1 MEGSRMTNKV
11 EAFDLQEISRAAS
24 EIVAACGDE
33 TIWLFEG
40 SMGAGKTTLIK
51 AICGEL
57 GVLNTVQSPT
67 FSIVNE
73 YLTDTGETIYHFDCY
88 RLKNVAEAFD
98 IGVEE
103 YLDSGNLCLIEWPD
117 KIADLLP
124 EQFVK
129 ISIIP
134 LPNGKRS
141 IEILNND

>member
-1 MEGSRMTNKV
+1 VKI
-11 EAFDLQEISRAAS
+11 EAFDLEQINA
-24 EIVAACGDE
+24 VARQVIEACTYE

-51 AICGEL
+51 AICHEL

-73 YLTDTGETIYHFDCY
+73 YLTQQGDTIYHFDCY
-88 RLKNVAEAFD
+88 RLKNRAEAYD

-103 YLDSGNLCLIEWPD
+103 YLDSGSVCMIEWPD

-124 EQFVK
+124 NQFVTIGIK
-129 ISIIP
+129 QTA
-134 LPNGKRS
+134 NGKRE
-141 IEILNND
+141 IEVLKNE

>member
-1 MEGSRMTNKV
+1 MKI
-11 EAFDLQEISRAAS
+11 EAFDLEQIDV
-24 EIVAACGDE
+24 VARQVIEACAHE

-51 AICGEL
+51 AICYEL

-73 YLTDTGETIYHFDCY
+73 YITQQGDTIYHFDCY
-88 RLKNVAEAFD
+88 RLKNRAEAYD

-103 YLDSGNLCLIEWPD
+103 YLDSGSVCMIEWPD

-124 EQFVK
+124 DQFV
-129 ISIIP
+129 SIGIRQT
-134 LPNGKRS
+134 PNGKRE
-141 IEILNND
+141 IEISKNE